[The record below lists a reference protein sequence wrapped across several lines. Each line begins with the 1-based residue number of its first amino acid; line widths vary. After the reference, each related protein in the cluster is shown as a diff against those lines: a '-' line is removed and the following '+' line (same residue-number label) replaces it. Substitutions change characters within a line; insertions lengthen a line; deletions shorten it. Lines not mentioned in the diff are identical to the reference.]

1 MFAKPTSYKMKPRLR
16 SIIIPL
22 TIFLLAIAARLI
34 PGPRTI
40 DDAFITYR
48 YARNLLAGDGFV
60 YNPGERVLGTT
71 TPLYTLTL
79 VALGALTGGSE
90 ANFPMIAVI
99 VNALG
104 DGITVLLLL
113 KLGKDL
119 GHKVTGVAA
128 ALVWAVA
135 PFSVTFAIGGLET
148 SLYVLLL
155 TATVYA
161 HFRDRPMLCAF
172 LAALSLL
179 TRPDA
184 LLLLAPLGLAR
195 FRFHASRFKEGKS
208 TTLLAEAAVFLVPT
222 VTWFTFAT
230 LYFGSPL
237 PHSIL
242 AKSLA
247 YRLPQT
253 AALTR
258 LIQHY
263 ATPFL
268 GHLTFGI
275 PWIGVGLVIYPFFF
289 VVGAR
294 AALKTKRQL
303 WPWAV
308 YPWLYLI
315 TFAIANP
322 LIFRWYLTPPLPAF
336 IFFILL
342 GMERFLRTAADG
354 VESRV
359 MNRGWSP
366 KIRWVLL
373 SIVILFPLALSLRG
387 WTLQPDHGLQ
397 RPAPEMAWHKLELL
411 YRQAADILTNEMGSE
426 AGSPPPLLAA
436 GDVGVLGFY
445 TPTRILDTVGLNS
458 PQSTAYYPLEESFYT
473 INYAIPPNLIYD
485 QQPDYFIILEA
496 YGREGLLKDPRFHE
510 SYALLEKIA
519 TDIYGSDGMLIFA
532 KSP

>member
-1 MFAKPTSYKMKPRLR
+1 MKPRLR

-22 TIFLLAIAARLI
+22 TIFLLAIAARSI

-48 YARNLLAGDGFV
+48 YARNLLAGEGFV

-71 TPLYTLTL
+71 TPLYTFTL

-90 ANFPMIAVI
+90 ANFPLIAVI
-99 VNALG
+99 VNALA
-104 DGITVLLLL
+104 DGITALLLL
-113 KLGKDL
+113 KLSRDL
-119 GHKVTGVAA
+119 GHKITGVAA
-128 ALVWAVA
+128 ALFWAVA

-161 HFRDRPMLCAF
+161 HFRDRPVLCAF
-172 LAALSLL
+172 LAALSLI

-184 LLLLAPLGLAR
+184 LLLLVPLGLAR
-195 FRFHASRFKEGKS
+195 LRFHASRLKEQKS
-208 TTLLAEAAVFLVPT
+208 TPMFIEAAVFLIPILA
-222 VTWFTFAT
+222 WFTFAS
-230 LYFGSPL
+230 LYFGSPV

-268 GHLTFGI
+268 GHLSFGI
-275 PWIGVGLVIYPFFF
+275 PWIAVGLVIYPFFF
-289 VVGAR
+289 LVGAH
-294 AALKTKRQL
+294 AAIKAKRSL
-303 WPWAV
+303 WPWV
-308 YPWLYLI
+308 IYPWLYLI
-315 TFAIANP
+315 TFAIANQ
-322 LIFRWYLTPPLPAF
+322 LIFRWYLTPPLPAL

-342 GMERFLRTAADG
+342 GMERFLRTVAEG
-354 VESRV
+354 LESRAG
-359 MNRGWSP
+359 NWAWP
-366 KIRWVLL
+366 HKIRWILL
-373 SIVILFPLALSLRG
+373 SVVILFPLALSLRG
-387 WTLQPDHGLQ
+387 WTLQPDHGPQ

-426 AGSPPPLLAA
+426 AGSLPPLLAA

-485 QQPDYFIILEA
+485 QQPDYIIILEA
-496 YGREGLLKDPRFHE
+496 YGREGLLKDSRFRE
-510 SYALLEKIA
+510 SYTLLEKIA
-519 TDIYGSDGMLIFA
+519 TDIYGSDGMLIFS
-532 KSP
+532 KPP